1 MAALSKSLPKV
12 PFFFRIYS
20 EDNQGIVYEA
30 TKQVSESAFNCTGS
44 RPIGECHGKKVWL
57 LGGYMDVMPDAA
69 MHNIISSPNKLS
81 SAEIAKIVKD
91 AGLDASV
98 KKMTCYG
105 DAHGYWF
112 CENRGRSKSKSK
124 KNKSNTKSR
133 SGSRS
138 GSNNNGKGKTRGK
151 SRGK

>member
-1 MAALSKSLPKV
+1 
-12 PFFFRIYS
+12 
-20 EDNQGIVYEA
+20 
-30 TKQVSESAFNCTGS
+30 
-44 RPIGECHGKKVWL
+44 
-57 LGGYMDVMPDAA
+57 MDVMPDAA
-69 MHNIISSPNKLS
+69 MHDIISSPDKLS

-112 CENRGRSKSKSK
+112 CEKRGRSKSKSK
-124 KNKSNTKSR
+124 KNKSNSKSR